1 MNTTPSHYT
10 LPSHTKLEA
19 LGEQHL
25 GIVRLV
31 KSRIIRKDAE
41 KIAETARQIKNTSP
55 DVKVSLICTRNIC
68 SKSIR
73 LLEEEGI
80 GIEFREE

>member
-1 MNTTPSHYT
+1 MHTTPSHYN
-10 LPSHTKLEA
+10 LPTRITLEA
-19 LGEQHL
+19 LGDQHL

-41 KIAETARQIKNTSP
+41 KIAEMARQIISVNAN
-55 DVKVSLICTRNIC
+55 VKVSLICTRNIC

-80 GIEFREE
+80 SIVFREE

>member
-1 MNTTPSHYT
+1 MNTTPSHYN
-10 LPSHTKLEA
+10 LPSRIKLEA

-25 GIVRLV
+25 GIVRLI

-41 KIAETARQIKNTSP
+41 KIIETARQIKNTSV

-80 GIEFREE
+80 GIVFREE

>member
-1 MNTTPSHYT
+1 MDTTPSHYG
-10 LPSHTKLEA
+10 LPSRIKLEV

-41 KIAETARQIKNTSP
+41 KIVETARQIKSGNAN
-55 DVKVSLICTRNIC
+55 VKVSLICTRNIC

-73 LLEEEGI
+73 LLEEEGV
-80 GIEFREE
+80 GIVFREE

>member
-1 MNTTPSHYT
+1 MDTTPSHYS
-10 LPSHTKLEA
+10 LPSRTKLEA

-25 GIVRLV
+25 GVFKLI

-41 KIAETARQIKNTSP
+41 KIVETARQIKS
-55 DVKVSLICTRNIC
+55 VSVEMKVSLICSRNIC

-73 LLEEEGI
+73 LLEEEGVEI
-80 GIEFREE
+80 VFREE